1 MAQLK
6 TDGSNSLQLKR
17 DGLQPN
23 SNGNCLHPKSDGLQP
38 KNDGLQLK
46 SDGLQPNSN
55 AMASSLRAMASNL
68 RAMASNQEAGE
79 HILTVSAKPG
89 YLAETKLGLQT

>member
-1 MAQLK
+1 MASSFWPMAQLK

-68 RAMASNQEAGE
+68 RAMASNIFELPVQNQD
-79 HILTVSAKPG
+79 T
-89 YLAETKLGLQT
+89 LQRQS